1 MGLAMPAN
9 GLCKVCSVILNEAQL
24 AAALPAYDL
33 GPHLGR
39 GAFGVVLA
47 GRHRELGR
55 DVAIKVLPIRQTGTS
70 EARLLALL
78 DHPHIVRVFD
88 AVTVDDLHLIVME
101 LLPGGT
107 LTRRAAGITTEATC
121 AVGLA
126 VADALECAHR
136 NGVLHRDIKPENI
149 LFDRSGLLK
158 VTDFGI
164 AKMVEGAAA
173 DASASA
179 VVGTPRYMAPE
190 QLLAGRLS
198 AATDLYSLGTML
210 YELFSG
216 RPPYGAGLSAP
227 SLIAH
232 HLNVPAPP
240 PDGVPARISQV
251 LMRALAKEPAARQPS
266 AHAFALELA
275 QAAATELGPG
285 WLARS
290 GIPARLDDDI
300 RAAANSHPHPT
311 PGVTPTPGITPT
323 PDVTPTPGVVPPAGE
338 TPTASETPTADV
350 TPAPHAFQGAHA
362 TPGAP
367 PTPTPTPRPAPDA
380 GGSAGP
386 GSGGSPLAGLRHPS
400 RPVAAAIV
408 IALLAGIGTL
418 LTITLNDG
426 DDSDGAA
433 GTRVATA
440 GTQGPSA
447 DPRLTAQPSNDPRL
461 PPPASKE
468 PRSGASPS
476 TSTTDRQPAP
486 PGTRNAP
493 RLLGSPLTAHTAA
506 LWTARFSPNGRLMAT
521 AGDDQVVLLWDV
533 SDPAAPR
540 DLGTRAITH
549 PGRVEEVAF
558 APDGRTLAVGGDRT
572 LRLWDISEPTAP
584 RAIGQPLSGHLGYV
598 YSIAFSP
605 DGRRLASGGGND
617 SLVLWDVSD
626 RTRPVLL
633 TRYDGSTAA
642 VAFAPDG
649 RSLASGNGPRVL
661 LWDASTPNNASPLA
675 ELPSAAAAYVYGLA
689 YSPDGRVLATAG
701 DARTVQLWDVTNRA
715 TPRPLGPPL
724 TDHTATV
731 VSVAFAPDGR
741 TMATA
746 SDDHTVLLWDVTN
759 PAAPSRLGEPLTS
772 PGFISVDFSPD
783 GHTLVTAG
791 GDHLVRLWSVG

>member
-1 MGLAMPAN
+1 M
-9 GLCKVCSVILNEAQL
+9 ILNEAQL

-55 DVAIKVLPIRQTGTS
+55 DVAVKVLPIRQTGTS

-290 GIPARLDDDI
+290 RIPARLDDDI
-300 RAAANSHPHPT
+300 RAAADSHPH
-311 PGVTPTPGITPT
+311 
-323 PDVTPTPGVVPPAGE
+323 
-338 TPTASETPTADV
+338 PTASETPTADV

-367 PTPTPTPRPAPDA
+367 PTPTPRPAPDA

-426 DDSDGAA
+426 DDSDDAA
-433 GTRVATA
+433 GTHVATA
-440 GTQGPSA
+440 GPQS
-447 DPRLTAQPSNDPRL
+447 
-461 PPPASKE
+461 PP
-468 PRSGASPS
+468 SGASPS
-476 TSTTDRQPAP
+476 TSTTDRPPAP